1 MAILDEEIVEQWLNQ
16 HGFFTMRGIKCGVDE
31 IDLLALKPSQT
42 KPEFWHVE
50 VQVSFRPVGY
60 IGGDTNAKKRNKEQI
75 EDGVEKWVE
84 KKFTSKK
91 KKEKRESIVSGA
103 EWKYVL
109 VCANLKDETEIQ
121 IMDRLGVKVYR
132 YSEILADVV
141 SSKEHQTSSIATNIV
156 EILKYF
162 KK

>member
-31 IDLLALKPSQT
+31 IDLLALKPSQA

-60 IGGDTNAKKRNKEQI
+60 IGGDTNARRRTREQI
-75 EDGVEKWVE
+75 EDGVKAWVE

-91 KKEKRESIVSGA
+91 KKEKRESIVSGSD
-103 EWKYVL
+103 WKYVL

-121 IMDRLGVKVYR
+121 VMENLGVKVLR
-132 YSEILADVV
+132 YSDILAEVV
-141 SSKEHQTSSIATNIV
+141 ASEHQTSSIANNIV
-156 EILKYF
+156 EILKYYNQ
-162 KK
+162 

>member
-16 HGFFTMRGIKCGVDE
+16 YGFFTMRGIKCGVDE
-31 IDLLALKPSQT
+31 IDLLAIKPSKT
-42 KPEFWHVE
+42 SPEFWHVE

-60 IGGDTNAKKRNKEQI
+60 IGGDTNAKKRTREQI
-75 EDGVEKWVE
+75 EDGVRAWVE
-84 KKFTSKK
+84 KKFTSRK
-91 KKEKRESIVSGA
+91 KKEKRESIVSGSD
-103 EWKYVL
+103 WKYVL

-121 IMDRLGVKVYR
+121 VMENLGVKVFR
-132 YSEILADVV
+132 YSDILADVV
-141 SSKEHQTSSIATNIV
+141 NSKEHQTSSIANNIV

>member
-16 HGFFTMRGIKCGVDE
+16 LGFFTMRGIKCGVDE

-42 KPEFWHVE
+42 KSEFWHVE

-60 IGGDTNAKKRNKEQI
+60 IGGDTNAKKRTKEQI
-75 EDGVEKWVE
+75 KDGVKNWVE

-91 KKEKRESIVSGA
+91 KIEKRDSIFPNA
-103 EWKYVL
+103 YWKYVF
-109 VCANLKDETEIQ
+109 VCANLKDETELE
-121 IMDRLGVKVYR
+121 IMSDLGIKVYR
-132 YSEILADVV
+132 YADVLADVV
-141 SSKEHQTSSIATNIV
+141 SSKEHHTSSIANNIV